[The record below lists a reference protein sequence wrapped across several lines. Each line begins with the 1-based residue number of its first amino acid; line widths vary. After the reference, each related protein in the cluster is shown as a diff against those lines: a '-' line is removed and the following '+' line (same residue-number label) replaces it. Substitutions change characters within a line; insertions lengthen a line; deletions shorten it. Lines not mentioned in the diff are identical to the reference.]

1 MCPWGEGGGADGTIR
16 PMSSLLEQYLGVP
29 VEVRNETGE
38 SGVVGANYANMQPSD
53 GYTFLLGTQSLYI
66 QDLMGQMGFDFWN
79 TFECESVLVHSIN
92 MLAASRVQMDKY
104 RRTDR
109 SLEGFSVSGFPLYAK
124 RGNRI

>member
-53 GYTFLLGTQSLYI
+53 GYTFLLWTQSLYI

-92 MLAASRVQMDKY
+92 MLAASRVQMDKF

>member
-1 MCPWGEGGGADGTIR
+1 M
-16 PMSSLLEQYLGVP
+16 
-29 VEVRNETGE
+29 
-38 SGVVGANYANMQPSD
+38 GANYANMQPSD

-104 RRTDR
+104 GIKT
-109 SLEGFSVSGFPLYAK
+109 FSDLQAYAAEHPGQVSVAMQSAAK
-124 RGNRI
+124 TPPGRDSSKTPPILGGTMSMWKAAGQNCCKC